1 MPFMQLTDLTKT
13 FGGLYAVD
21 ELDIDLNQGEIL
33 GLIGPNGAGKTTVFN
48 LITGL
53 LKPDEGEILFE
64 DSSVLNLK
72 PHNICELG
80 ITRTFQLVKPFA
92 GMSVLE
98 NVMVGSFHLTKDP
111 AAAKKE
117 ARKVIDYLE
126 LTHLRNMKAGSL
138 TISDRKHLEI
148 ARALATKPKLLLL
161 DEPMGGMNL
170 AELDGMMEQIQ
181 RIRDDGITI
190 FIIEHV
196 MKALMAISD
205 RVAVLHHGR
214 KIAEG
219 APQEVSKKQEVITA
233 YLGEEYLEA

>member
-1 MPFMQLTDLTKT
+1 MPYLQLTELTKT
-13 FGGLYAVD
+13 FGGLHAVD
-21 ELDIDLNQGEIL
+21 ELDVELKQGEIL

-64 DSSVLNLK
+64 DESVLNLK
-72 PHNICELG
+72 PHNICKLG

-111 AAAKKE
+111 AVAKKE
-117 ARKVIDYLE
+117 ARKVVDFLE
-126 LTHLRNMKAGSL
+126 LTHLCNKKAGSL

-148 ARALATKPKLLLL
+148 ARALATRPKLLLL
-161 DEPMGGMNL
+161 DEPMGGMNP
-170 AELDGMMEQIQ
+170 AEIDGMMEQIQ
-181 RIRDDGITI
+181 KIRDEGTTI

-219 APQEVSKKQEVITA
+219 APQEISKKQEVITA

>member
-1 MPFMQLTDLTKT
+1 MPFLQLRDITKT

-64 DSSVLNLK
+64 ATSVLNLK

-111 AAAKKE
+111 AVAKKE
-117 ARKVIDYLE
+117 ARQVIDYLE
-126 LTHLRNMKAGSL
+126 LTHLCNMKAGSL

-161 DEPMGGMNL
+161 DEPMAGMNL
-170 AELDGMMEQIQ
+170 AEVDGMMEQIQ
-181 RIRDDGITI
+181 RIRDDGVTI

-205 RVAVLHHGR
+205 QVAVLHHGR

-219 APQEVSKKQEVITA
+219 APQEISKKQEVITA

>member
-1 MPFMQLTDLTKT
+1 MPFLQIRDVTKN

-21 ELDIDLNQGEIL
+21 ELNLELKKGEIL

-53 LKPDEGEILFE
+53 LKPSEGEILFE
-64 DSSVLNLK
+64 NVSVLRLK
-72 PHNICELG
+72 PHNVCELG

-92 GMSVLE
+92 NMSVLE
-98 NVMVGSFHLTKDP
+98 NVMVGSFHLTPDP
-111 AAAKKE
+111 QTARKE
-117 ARKVIDYLE
+117 ARKILDSLE
-126 LTHLRNMKAGSL
+126 LAHLRNKKAGSL

-170 AELDGMMEQIQ
+170 AEVDGMMEQILK
-181 RIRDDGITI
+181 IRDDGISI

-205 RVAVLHHGR
+205 RVVVLHHGR

-219 APQEVSKKQEVITA
+219 APQEISKTQEVITA

>member
-1 MPFMQLTDLTKT
+1 MPYLQLTNLTKT

-21 ELDIDLNQGEIL
+21 ELDVALNQGEIL
-33 GLIGPNGAGKTTVFN
+33 GLIGPNGSGKTTVFN

-53 LKPDEGEILFE
+53 LKPDEGQILFE
-64 DSSVLNLK
+64 DASVLNLK

-111 AAAKKE
+111 TVAKKE
-117 ARKVIDYLE
+117 AGEVVDYLK
-126 LTHLRNMKAGSL
+126 LTHLRNKKAGSL

-161 DEPMGGMNL
+161 DEPMGGMNP
-170 AELDGMMEQIQ
+170 AEIDGMMVQIQ
-181 RIRDDGITI
+181 KICDGGITI

-205 RVAVLHHGR
+205 RVVVLHHGR

-219 APQEVSKKQEVITA
+219 APQEISKQQEVITA